1 MALVGALYVPAQA
14 QTAGAAAPFWPG
26 PQGAGPLPAANSPVQ
41 ARLLRPRP
49 AASAQT
55 ASSAYTESVLYG
67 FSGFCTQPGC
77 ANGTSPEAG
86 LIEDASGNLY
96 GTTSAGGSSNLW
108 GTVFKL
114 TPNGDGGYGESVL
127 YNFCTQGGTS
137 CTDGEQPVAGLIEDT
152 SGNLYGTTEYGGAN
166 GGGTVFKLTPS
177 GSGYTESV
185 LYSFCA
191 QGGTSCTDGASPLAS
206 LIEDASGN
214 LYGTTWHGGATIP
227 NGGSTTT
234 GGTVFELA
242 PNGDGTYSESV
253 LYTFCT
259 QSACTDGEWP
269 VAGLIE
275 DTSGD
280 LYGTTSA
287 GGATIT
293 VSGNTTTGG
302 TVFKLTPKGDGSYS
316 ESVLYS
322 FCSQSGCTD
331 GLSPSSSLIEDASGN
346 LYGTTWQGG
355 ANCQYGY
362 AGAGCGTVFK
372 LVQNGDGGYS
382 DNVLYSF
389 CAQGGTGCPDGYQ
402 PSSGLIEDASG
413 NLYGTTFDGGIHD
426 VSGDG
431 GTVFE
436 LTPSGAAYT
445 ETVLY
450 SFCAQSSPTIAC
462 TDGSPPQGGLIED
475 ASGNLYG
482 TTNGGGPNSYGTV
495 FKLSPPQPAFT
506 VSASPTSLTIAA
518 GQSGTATFTV
528 APENGFDSAV
538 SFACS
543 GLPAEASCSFSPQT
557 VTPSGGKS
565 ATTTLTITTTAP
577 KSAALRRAER
587 GPQSAYAFLLPG
599 LALALVGAVRG
610 RRTRRGL
617 RLLGLL
623 VLLGLALASCSSSG
637 GGSGSGGNAGT
648 PAGTST
654 VTVTAGVTGGASQTA
669 TLTVTVTQ

>member
-1 MALVGALYVPAQA
+1 M
-14 QTAGAAAPFWPG
+14 
-26 PQGAGPLPAANSPVQ
+26 
-41 ARLLRPRP
+41 
-49 AASAQT
+49 
-55 ASSAYTESVLYG
+55 
-67 FSGFCTQPGC
+67 
-77 ANGTSPEAG
+77 
-86 LIEDASGNLY
+86 
-96 GTTSAGGSSNLW
+96 
-108 GTVFKL
+108 
-114 TPNGDGGYGESVL
+114 L

-166 GGGTVFKLTPS
+166 GGGTVVKLTPS
-177 GSGYTESV
+177 GGGYTESV

-214 LYGTTWHGGATIP
+214 LYGTTWHGGATVP
-227 NGGSTTT
+227 SGGSTTT

-242 PNGDGTYSESV
+242 PNGDGTYSESA
-253 LYTFCT
+253 LYTFCS

-287 GGATIT
+287 GGATVT

-302 TVFKLTPKGDGSYS
+302 HGIQAD
-316 ESVLYS
+316 
-322 FCSQSGCTD
+322 TD
-331 GLSPSSSLIEDASGN
+331 RRWQLQRERAIQLLFAKR
-346 LYGTTWQGG
+346 LYGRLVAIIKPDRRRFRQSLWDHL
-355 ANCQYGY
+355 ARRRNCQYGY

-382 DNVLYSF
+382 ENVLYSF

-402 PSSGLIEDASG
+402 PSSGLIEYASG
-413 NLYGTTFDGGIHD
+413 DLYGTTGDGGAYD

-450 SFCAQSSPTIAC
+450 SFCAQNSPAAAC
-462 TDGSPPQGGLIED
+462 TDGATPQGGLIED

-482 TTNGGGPNSYGTV
+482 TTYGGGPDSYGTV
-495 FKLSPPQPAFT
+495 FKLSAPQPGFT
-506 VSASPTSLTIAA
+506 VSASPTSLTVAA

-528 APENGFDSAV
+528 TPENGFDSAV

-543 GLPAEASCSFSPQT
+543 GLP
-557 VTPSGGKS
+557 
-565 ATTTLTITTTAP
+565 
-577 KSAALRRAER
+577 
-587 GPQSAYAFLLPG
+587 
-599 LALALVGAVRG
+599 G
-610 RRTRRGL
+610 RRVVASVRR
-617 RLLGLL
+617 R
-623 VLLGLALASCSSSG
+623 
-637 GGSGSGGNAGT
+637 
-648 PAGTST
+648 
-654 VTVTAGVTGGASQTA
+654 
-669 TLTVTVTQ
+669 